1 DRRTIRQTDRQ
12 TDSPTLLIFCGVAFS
27 RILSRTFTENLK
39 PTAFVFQKLWNFR
52 LKVIMTTDRQT
63 DNPILPIFNSI
74 RRMTKTNLHAKF
86 QLDWFIF
93 TAVIVALDGRTD
105 GHMAGRADRRT
116 DG

>member
-39 PTAFVFQKLWNFR
+39 PIAFVFQKLWNFR
-52 LKVIMTTDRQT
+52 LKVIMPTDGQT

-74 RRMTKTNLHAKF
+74 RRMTKTDLHAKY
-86 QLDWFIF
+86 QLDLFIF
-93 TAVIVALDGRTD
+93 NAVIVPPDGHTDGRTD
-105 GHMAGRADRRT
+105 GRIESL
-116 DG
+116 